1 MNRLIS
7 KYLFY
12 YPVTSLKGEFVGP
25 LLKKYRQ
32 NQFYTKERL
41 RMEQQ
46 RNAIRLIEHARENT
60 EFYSERLKG
69 LVINDDNFWEVFS
82 HIPFTKKSDLISSSE
97 KMCAKKGLFTSSKTT
112 GGSTGEPV
120 KLLKNPGALAR
131 ERAATWRSYE
141 WAGVGI
147 GDPQGRFWGVPH
159 SEVDSNKAK
168 IIDLVAN
175 RKRVSAFNLTKQS
188 MAEYYIT
195 LKKFKPAYLYGYVS
209 VLEVFANYIIDNDL
223 PSFDFLKSVITTSE
237 VLSEA
242 SRIQIQSAFKVKV
255 YNEYGCGEVGSIAH
269 ECEKGSLHLMADNL
283 IVETLSGE
291 STGELVITDLFNYAQ
306 PLIRYRVGD
315 YATLSDEICD
325 CGVCLPL
332 ISEVHGRAYDLI
344 STSSERK
351 IHPEA
356 IMYLFE
362 GLQAESKIFE
372 QFQVVQKS
380 MLDFEVR
387 VIPTEKWQNMHK
399 EKLSQLFKEHI
410 DPNAVVSFKIVHE
423 IEREA
428 SGKLRVVKSEVRD
441 G

>member
-1 MNRLIS
+1 MNRSLS

-12 YPVTSLKGEFVGP
+12 YPVTFLKGEFVGP

-32 NQFYTKERL
+32 SQYYTRERL
-41 RMEQQ
+41 RTDQQ
-46 RNAIRLIEHARENT
+46 RNAMRLIEYARENT
-60 EFYSERLKG
+60 EFYSERLQG
-69 LVINDDNFWEVFS
+69 LVFNEENFWEVFAK
-82 HIPFTKKSDLISSSE
+82 IPYTEKKDLICSGD
-97 KMCAKKGLFTSSKTT
+97 KMSAKVGLFTSSKTT

-120 KLLKNPGALAR
+120 KLLKNPSALAR

-159 SEVDSNKAK
+159 SEMDSNKAK

-175 RKRVSAFNLTKQS
+175 RKRVSAFNLTEQS
-188 MAEYYIT
+188 MAEYYNT
-195 LKKFKPAYLYGYVS
+195 LKKFKPSYLYGYVS
-209 VLEVFANYIIDNDL
+209 VLEVFANYIVSNGL
-223 PSFDFLKSVITTSE
+223 PNFDFLKMIITTSE

-242 SRIQIQSAFKVKV
+242 SRARIQDAFKVKV

-269 ECEKGSLHLMADNL
+269 ECQKGSMHLMADNL

-291 STGELVITDLFNYAQ
+291 ATGELVVTDLFNYAQ
-306 PLIRYRVGD
+306 PLIKYRVGD
-315 YATLSDEICD
+315 YATLSNEVCE
-325 CGVCLPL
+325 CRVCLPL

-362 GLQAESKIFE
+362 GLQAESKVFE

-380 MLDFEVR
+380 MLNFEVR
-387 VIPTEKWQNMHK
+387 VVPAEKWEDSYKN
-399 EKLSQLFKEHI
+399 KLDQLFKEHI
-410 DPNAVVSFKIVHE
+410 DPQAMVSFKIVHE

-428 SGKLRVVKSEVRD
+428 SGKLRVVKSEVK